1 MKKSRCHHCHHVEDS
16 PCQTWDKAWPM
27 LSHEQLVRGL
37 CHAKAGQTT
46 AKNVLISQNHSAP
59 PPGPRR
65 RIDACQTNNLVV
77 YSCRLSSLPVAPP
90 TPPASTRQ
98 LQERKESAAAL
109 PSIRELLHSKHR
121 TYALHEKQE
130 KGEEHEE
137 RAGVCVC
144 VHVCVCVIGVPV
156 IDPGTVTIPQ
166 YRFNKTKQHTLSPC

>member
-1 MKKSRCHHCHHVEDS
+1 
-16 PCQTWDKAWPM
+16 
-27 LSHEQLVRGL
+27 VRGL

-46 AKNVLISQNHSAP
+46 AKNVLISQDHSAP

-65 RIDACQTNNLVV
+65 RIDACQTKNLVV

-130 KGEEHEE
+130 TEEESEE
-137 RAGVCVC
+137 EVEGLLHSPCTSSHTTRLASSNSASIKPPRPACSVLEQLVQACMTSESRNFQC
-144 VHVCVCVIGVPV
+144 
-156 IDPGTVTIPQ
+156 TAA
-166 YRFNKTKQHTLSPC
+166 TLSARSPALCLPQSKP